1 MRNRSIVLAAILILS
16 LTSWSAFA
24 LRTSDDHDEALDW
37 RTDRQAY
44 ESVRRVPPPPV
55 SVLAAGS
62 FERFDIAPGD
72 LRQRVSELSGDAPV
86 RLEGIEVRIQERR
99 SETGKSKARK
109 HLSNLYRDAGFE
121 VSLQTYSFGNN
132 FVAEKKGTDP
142 ASKVLILTSHL
153 DSVQCPG
160 ADDDGTGTVS
170 AWAIA
175 RALANREFTHTLRIV
190 AFDQEEQGL
199 IGSFRYVQSLT
210 AEERARILGVI
221 NLEMTAYHSK
231 GDGGFHTI
239 DCDRGDSV
247 FLSESLQSAITALQL
262 PLTRVSACTNRSD
275 HASFWRANIPAIVV
289 AQNFFGGDANPC
301 YHKACDR
308 PDVLNFEYMARLTQA
323 VASTTSHLLVPTR

>member
-1 MRNRSIVLAAILILS
+1 MKKRSLALATFLILS
-16 LTSWSAFA
+16 LSSWSAFA
-24 LRTSDDHDEALDW
+24 LREQDDHDEALDW
-37 RTDRQAY
+37 RTDQAAY
-44 ESVRRVPPPPV
+44 ESVRRIPAPAL
-55 SVLAAGS
+55 SALSAGS
-62 FERFDIAPGD
+62 FESFEIDPAI
-72 LRQRVSELSGDAPV
+72 LKQRVSELSGDAPV
-86 RLEGIEVRIQERR
+86 RLDGVDVRIQERR
-99 SETGKSKARK
+99 SETGKANARK
-109 HLSNLYRDAGFE
+109 HLSNLYREAGFE
-121 VSLQTYSFGNN
+121 VSSHTYSFGNN
-132 FVAEKKGTDP
+132 LIAEKKGADP
-142 ASKVLILTSHL
+142 SKVLILTSHL

-170 AWAIA
+170 AWAVA
-175 RALANREFTHTLRIV
+175 NALADRRFTHTLRIV

-199 IGSFRYVQSLT
+199 IGSFRYVQSLSP
-210 AEERARILGVI
+210 EEKSRILGVI

-247 FLSESLQSAITALQL
+247 FLSETLQSAITALKL

-308 PDVLNFEYMARLTQA
+308 PEGLNFEYMARITRA
-323 VASTTSHLLVPTR
+323 VASTTSHLLEPVR